1 MTSEEHNRHSDEII
15 QGVAIDIAVMKE
27 QMKTMNEK
35 LDTHIDVASNAFKD
49 IYSKLSKYD
58 IVLGKAGL
66 VVTAVIF
73 VLTVLFT
80 NVVGVIRELF
90 TKN

>member
-1 MTSEEHNRHSDEII
+1 MINEEAIRHNNETI
-15 QGVAIDIAVMKE
+15 QQVAIDIAVMKSE
-27 QMKTMNEK
+27 MKNLNDK
-35 LDTHIDVASNAFKD
+35 LDTHIDTAGTAFKD

-66 VVTAVIF
+66 VVTALIF

-80 NVVGVIRELF
+80 NIIGVVRELF
-90 TKN
+90 TK